1 MDDLS
6 KQLQSLLSDPG
17 VQGQLSGLLASLGQG
32 KGEAPAPAAEPDL
45 GALAELTQGGGG
57 LAPEALSLAAKL
69 GPLLGKAAREDD
81 AARLLKALRPLLG
94 EARQKK
100 LDEALRILQLL
111 RLLPLLKESG
121 AFSGLLAG
129 LL

>member
-32 KGEAPAPAAEPDL
+32 KGETPAPAEPDL
-45 GALAELTQGGGG
+45 GALAGLTQGGGG

-69 GPLLGKAAREDD
+69 GPLLGKAAQEDD

>member
-6 KQLQSLLSDPG
+6 KQLQSLLRDPG

-32 KGEAPAPAAEPDL
+32 KGEAPAAEPDL
-45 GALAELTQGGGG
+45 GALAGLAQGGGG

-69 GPLLGKAAREDD
+69 GPLLGKAAQEDD

>member
-32 KGEAPAPAAEPDL
+32 KGEAPAPAEPDL
-45 GALAELTQGGGG
+45 GALAGLAQGGGG

-69 GPLLGKAAREDD
+69 GPLLGKAAQEDD

>member
-6 KQLQSLLSDPG
+6 KQLQSLLRDPG
-17 VQGQLSGLLASLGQG
+17 VQGQLSGLLASLGQS

-45 GALAELTQGGGG
+45 GALAGLTQGGGG
-57 LAPEALSLAAKL
+57 LGPEALSLAAKL
-69 GPLLGKAAREDD
+69 GPLLGKAAQEDD